1 MELDPEYD
9 TCLFRAIQVVYE
21 RYRRDDKRPEF
32 VSYLNDVMVKFRKIE
47 RRIILLKIA
56 ERHQDLL
63 YRGFCQYEQLKMFM
77 RMNLDYIS

>member
-32 VSYLNDVMVKFRKIE
+32 VSYINDVMVKFR
-47 RRIILLKIA
+47 
-56 ERHQDLL
+56 
-63 YRGFCQYEQLKMFM
+63 
-77 RMNLDYIS
+77 